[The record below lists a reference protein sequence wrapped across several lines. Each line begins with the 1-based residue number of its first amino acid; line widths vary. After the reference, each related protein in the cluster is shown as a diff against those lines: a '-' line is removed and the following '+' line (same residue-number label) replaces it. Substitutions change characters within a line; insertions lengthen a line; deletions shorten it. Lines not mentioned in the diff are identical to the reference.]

1 MPGVVHIYAIMD
13 DGSIA
18 DDGTKKAIFEA
29 CDDEKVRPLTDLV
42 EVLDPETV
50 DFGIDFTYYVDRNST
65 KTMSSIAADVRA
77 AVEEYIKWQTARI
90 GRDINPS
97 KLTWLLRDTGIKRV
111 DIKLPV
117 FTSLRDG
124 SSQLTPQFARH
135 VSTKITNEYYKN
147 GNRKS
152 RYQHDNTDYVK
163 WWLRSVRSET
173 TMGAFFCYVDSSGNM
188 ASDPAYWSF
197 GFAPAFKV

>member
-1 MPGVVHIYAIMD
+1 MRKTICPAFLSALPTEWQNAISACTKYSDNTGGGADTASYVTSTADKIFLLSEFEVQGTRTYAN
-13 DGSIA
+13 SA
-18 DDGTKKAIFEA
+18 
-29 CDDEKVRPLTDLV
+29 EKNKQAQ
-42 EVLDPETV
+42 
-50 DFGIDFTYYVDRNST
+50 Y
-65 KTMSSIAADVRA
+65 
-77 AVEEYIKWQTARI
+77 
-90 GRDINPS
+90 
-97 KLTWLLRDTGIKRV
+97 
-111 DIKLPV
+111 
-117 FTSLRDG
+117 
-124 SSQLTPQFARH
+124 
-135 VSTKITNEYYKN
+135 EYYKN